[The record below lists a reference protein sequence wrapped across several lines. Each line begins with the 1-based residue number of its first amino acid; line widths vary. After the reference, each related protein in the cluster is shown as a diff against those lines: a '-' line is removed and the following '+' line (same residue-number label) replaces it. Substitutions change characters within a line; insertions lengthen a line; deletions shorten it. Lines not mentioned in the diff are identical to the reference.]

1 MRALPRGSPV
11 ALSFISPS
19 GTPRPYGRCRQV
31 CHVFRGEFPYLATDV
46 QPPAVACEKPVAVG
60 SDARIGVPVAMP
72 IQPLTPDT
80 TMP

>member
-1 MRALPRGSPV
+1 MRALSRGSPV
-11 ALSFISPS
+11 ILFFINPS
-19 GTPRPYGRCRQV
+19 GTPRPYGRCRQA
-31 CHVFRGEFPYLATDV
+31 CHVFRGEFPHPAMAV
-46 QPPAVACEKPVAVG
+46 QPPVVACEKPVVVG